1 MDDAIRL
8 YLDDSDFAHLTFTYS
23 RERVECVR
31 RIPGRS
37 WIPQRKVWSIPADN
51 AQQVTRDVFPEESV
65 VVIWEPAP
73 GSLDTW
79 SERFT
84 RELKLRGYSFRT
96 RKAYLGHL
104 RRMADAFDDPLD
116 RLTNDQIRI
125 YLVSVLDRG
134 VSHSYVNQCIS
145 ALKILYTSVF
155 RQDRPIDGLPRPR
168 KERKLP
174 TVLGREEVLR
184 ILGAV
189 RNVKHRVILLLTYS
203 AGLRV
208 GEVTRLRR
216 EDIAVERGLIHVR
229 QSKGRKDR
237 YTVLSQV
244 ALEALNSYLDKV
256 RPTTW
261 LFPGARRDRH
271 LHERSVQKVFKRACE
286 RAGIQ
291 TKATVHTL
299 RHSFATHLLEG
310 GTDLRYIQE
319 LLGHQSSKTTE
330 LYTHVGTGDVQR
342 IRSPLDTLMGD
353 RSGGSHNLGESAPGG
368 DEPSDNLGR

>member
-1 MDDAIRL
+1 MADSIRL
-8 YLDDSDFAHLTFTYS
+8 YLDGSDVAQLTFKYS
-23 RERVECVR
+23 RQRVERIR
-31 RIPGRS
+31 RIPGRV
-37 WIPQRKVWSIPADN
+37 WNPGPKVWTIPKEDAR
-51 AQQVTRDVFPEESV
+51 QVVGDVFAGESIE
-65 VVIWEPAP
+65 VITEGSSVSSGHWEQ
-73 GSLDTW
+73 
-79 SERFT
+79 RFT
-84 RELKLRGYSFRT
+84 GELKLRGYSFRT

-104 RRMADAFDDPLD
+104 RRMADHFDGPLD
-116 RLTNDQIRI
+116 RLANDDLRT
-125 YLVSVLDRG
+125 YLVSILDRG
-134 VSHSYVNQCIS
+134 MSHSYVNQCIS
-145 ALKILYTSVF
+145 ALKILYTSIY

-168 KERKLP
+168 RERKLRS
-174 TVLGREEVLR
+174 VLGREEVLR

-189 RNVKHRVILLLTYS
+189 GNLKHRAILLLTYS

-208 GEVTRLRR
+208 GEVTRLRG
-216 EDIAVERGLIHVR
+216 EDIAIERGLIHIR

-237 YTVLSQV
+237 YTLLSDV
-244 ALEALNSYLDKV
+244 ALEALKIYIEKT

-261 LFPGARRDRH
+261 LFPGARRGRH

-286 RAGIQ
+286 KAGIR

-319 LLGHQSSKTTE
+319 LLGHASSKTTE

-353 RSGGSHNLGESAPGG
+353 RLQGSPNQEDSGSS
-368 DEPSDNLGR
+368 GRNDSGNNV